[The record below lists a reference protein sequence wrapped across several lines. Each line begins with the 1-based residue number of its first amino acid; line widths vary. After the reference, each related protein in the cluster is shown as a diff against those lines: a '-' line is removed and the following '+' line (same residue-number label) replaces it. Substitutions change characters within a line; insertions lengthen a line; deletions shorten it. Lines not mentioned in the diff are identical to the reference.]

1 MWTLYHILL
10 VCKACQNVE
19 RHAREGTVSV
29 FGFKDFKCLARNNYL
44 NLDDRAR
51 DKWYGIIPCP
61 DCLQD
66 GEARPGCYYCK
77 AE

>member
-19 RHAREGTVSV
+19 RHVREGSVSV
-29 FGFKDFKCLARNNYL
+29 FGFKDFKYLAQNNYL

-51 DKWYGIIPCP
+51 GY
-61 DCLQD
+61 
-66 GEARPGCYYCK
+66 
-77 AE
+77 